1 MPPGDV
7 PLPDSLVPGNG
18 AVRPTLNTS
27 GFSGSR
33 QSQTPTSPAGHNSPS
48 CDSPRSRHGGGR
60 NGSVASGYEGQN
72 PDGRMG
78 RRLDT
83 NYSPGGRDSSAQ
95 RDLSANNWDRSSAR
109 DRSRPGP
116 RSHNKS
122 PGSTP
127 RLCKKCGEPLVGQFV
142 RALGGTFHLECFR
155 CEVSLNTPSLWP
167 KKEKKEKRRRKERK
181 KKELIRNCLFFV

>member
-27 GFSGSR
+27 GFPGSR

-95 RDLSANNWDRSSAR
+95 RDLSANRWERSSAR

-155 CEVSLNTPSLWP
+155 CEVSTRLFFFLFFNFHFY
-167 KKEKKEKRRRKERK
+167 EGRKEANP
-181 KKELIRNCLFFV
+181 ICSFFM